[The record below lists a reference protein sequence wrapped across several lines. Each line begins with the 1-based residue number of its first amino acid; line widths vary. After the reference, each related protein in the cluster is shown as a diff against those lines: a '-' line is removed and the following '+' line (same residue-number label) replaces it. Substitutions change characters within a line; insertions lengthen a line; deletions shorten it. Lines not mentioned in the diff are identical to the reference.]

1 MRVTLPGSQWKGWW
15 MRLVGIFCN
24 SSGPTPVAR
33 QRTDSQV
40 LRAGACLAVIA
51 SVAVGFSSPG
61 ASATTIDLTPGAGSS
76 GTVNGVLFE
85 FDDQQPAGTGV
96 LQSFLRIQANGTEEG
111 YNTSNPAFPFDEV
124 PPAGGFTRD
133 LPFSELQLFGGN
145 YLFTLDINEPSG
157 GSQSLLSL
165 YGLQIY
171 ASDTGSQNTTIL
183 GDLGTLLY
191 DLDAGE
197 DSVIELDYDNA
208 PGSGVTDML
217 MTVPQSVFAGVA
229 PGDFVILYS
238 QFGVAESSGDGFEEW
253 AHVVPIP
260 EPGTMTLLG
269 MGLSALGLRRRGRR
283 CLER

>member
-1 MRVTLPGSQWKGWW
+1 MRTLGVSRNRPAFL
-15 MRLVGIFCN
+15 RLLQKPRG
-24 SSGPTPVAR
+24 R
-33 QRTDSQV
+33 QERF
-40 LRAGACLAVIA
+40 AHACLIAVA
-51 SVAVGFSSPG
+51 SVSIGLASSD
-61 ASATTIDLTPGAGSS
+61 AQATTIDLTPGAGSS

-96 LQSFLRIQANGTEEG
+96 LNSFLRIQATGTEEG

-145 YLFTLDINEPSG
+145 YLFTLDINEPKG

-171 ASDTGSQNTTIL
+171 ATDTPSQNTTVL

-197 DSVIELDYDNA
+197 DSVIELDFANA

-217 MTVPQSVFAGVA
+217 MSVPQSVFAGVG
-229 PGDFVILYS
+229 PGDYIILYS

-253 AHVVPIP
+253 AHVVP
-260 EPGTMTLLG
+260 EPGTALLFAT
-269 MGLSALGLRRRGRR
+269 GLGGLALRGRR
-283 CLER
+283 RQS